1 MERNVFK
8 DYASNENNAD
18 WERHIERQASLYKRK
33 DDIRS
38 EYERDYTRILH
49 SLAYRRLKHKT
60 QVFFNIDNDHICTRM
75 EHVQHVESV
84 SCTISKFLG
93 LNTDLTR
100 AIAMGHDLGHAP
112 FGHEGEVELTNIRN
126 ELGLDAFWHERNSL
140 RMIDKIELLQDNNKN
155 YQNLNLTYA
164 VRDGIISHCGEV
176 DENGIKPRKEKIDLD
191 TFKISGQYQAYTWE
205 GCVVKIADK
214 IAYLGRDIEDAIR
227 MEFIEDS
234 DIKKLMEISRT
245 YGVKTINTTVI
256 IHNFITSICANSTPE
271 SGIRLS
277 DEHNEMLNS
286 IKKFN
291 YETIYMNP
299 KFNVYRNYA
308 ALIIR
313 SIYDTLM
320 ESYDSTDGVNT
331 IYRLLKRKKSY
342 PQLIKNFVKHLLIYS
357 DTPSEIYNDVYSRL
371 YPDTCQDAALEGRLK
386 EEYKNRRIYGLF
398 ETELIYAQA
407 IIDYISGMTDRY
419 AIEIFNELIRY

>member
-1 MERNVFK
+1 M
-8 DYASNENNAD
+8 
-18 WERHIERQASLYKRK
+18 RK
-33 DDIRS
+33 NFAICAQS
-38 EYERDYTRILH
+38 Y
-49 SLAYRRLKHKT
+49 
-60 QVFFNIDNDHICTRM
+60 NDHICTRM

-84 SCTISKFLG
+84 SCTIAKYLG

-112 FGHEGEVELTNIRN
+112 FGHEGEVELTKIRK
-126 ELGLDAFWHERNSL
+126 ELGMDAFWHERNSL
-140 RMIDKIELLQDNNKN
+140 RIIEDIELLEDNNKN

-176 DENGIKPRKEKIDLD
+176 DENGIMPRKEKIDLD
-191 TFKISGQYQAYTWE
+191 TFETSGQYQAYTWE

-227 MEFIEDS
+227 MEFIEES
-234 DIKKLMEISRT
+234 DIKELMEISRL
-245 YGVKTINTTVI
+245 YKEKTINTTVI
-256 IHNFITSICANSTPE
+256 IHNFITSICENSSPE
-271 SGIRLS
+271 AGIRLS
-277 DEHNEMLNS
+277 DEHNAMLNA
-286 IKKFN
+286 IKDFN
-291 YETIYMNP
+291 YRTIYKNH

-320 ESYDSTDGVNT
+320 ESYDEKDGLNT
-331 IYRLLKRKKSY
+331 IYNLMARKKTY
-342 PQLIKNFVKHLLIYS
+342 PNLISNFVKHLLIYS
-357 DTPSEIYNDVYSRL
+357 ETPSDIYADVYLSL
-371 YPDTCQDAALEGRLK
+371 YPYALSDVASK
-386 EEYKNRRIYGLF
+386 EELANELTEKYKNRKIYGLL
-398 ETELIYAQA
+398 ETKKIYAQA